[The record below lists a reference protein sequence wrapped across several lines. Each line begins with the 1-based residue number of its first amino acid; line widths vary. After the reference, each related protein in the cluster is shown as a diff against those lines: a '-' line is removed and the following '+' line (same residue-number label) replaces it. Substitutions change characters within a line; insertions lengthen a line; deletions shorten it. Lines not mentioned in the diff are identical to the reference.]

1 MFDNNKKPDYIIQLD
16 CDMMEEAVT
25 VLEKIKEKY
34 PGATIYIEVYSN
46 C

>member
-1 MFDNNKKPDYIIQLD
+1 MLDNNKNPDYIIQLD
-16 CDMMEEAVT
+16 CDMMEETVT